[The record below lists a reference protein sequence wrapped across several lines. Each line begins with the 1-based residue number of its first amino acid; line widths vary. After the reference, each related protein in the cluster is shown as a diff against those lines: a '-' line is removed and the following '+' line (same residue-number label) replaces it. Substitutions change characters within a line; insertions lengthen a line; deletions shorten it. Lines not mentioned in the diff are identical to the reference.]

1 VGGGRKASLA
11 LGLTRPGCQA
21 PVPVDRGVPRSS
33 EGAGGPKV
41 HVRGHLAQVAPY
53 LAAAQGRISA
63 EWGSGGGC
71 RVPLVYPQGLKH
83 SVADRPLSCS
93 QHVFDQQ
100 PVYSTQRDQ
109 TFQRTRYPPRAQH
122 KWRRERPGLQ
132 SSDNMRRNSSVLRHI
147 ARWDWER
154 PYDQSTRRVRQEHP
168 TATQTGEHA
177 SKRVR

>member
-1 VGGGRKASLA
+1 MLVGFTPRRRLDDVRARSLVCIRLSA
-11 LGLTRPGCQA
+11 RIPPNTIWLT
-21 PVPVDRGVPRSS
+21 S
-33 EGAGGPKV
+33 
-41 HVRGHLAQVAPY
+41 
-53 LAAAQGRISA
+53 
-63 EWGSGGGC
+63 
-71 RVPLVYPQGLKH
+71 LVYPQGLKH
-83 SVADRPLSCS
+83 SVADRPLSRS